1 MDDPD
6 WVKNGKGYDINPK
19 YGFGVLNAGKMVA
32 KSKTWKAVAKQGRC
46 RKRPFNLKNK

>member
-19 YGFGVLNAGKMVA
+19 YGSGVLNACKMVA

-46 RKRPFNLKNK
+46 RERPFNLKNK